1 MAIPFQQHS
10 NIGTSNS
17 FRSSSR
23 SQESTSSSLDYGS
36 RAFLDVRIHLTTV
49 LQTSLD
55 ISEILQIFL
64 EEIQVAVAVDGVNFQ
79 HTAYKLDINLG
90 EQQRHSC
97 NYRLISE
104 NNVLGDITFSRA
116 KIFSEQELC
125 VLESLISALV
135 CPLRNGLMYLEA
147 LQTAMKDPLTGLG
160 SRAALENSLS
170 RDLGLAKRHC
180 HPFSLLIVDIDKFK
194 GVNDKYGHSAGD
206 AVLKEVAQAIAAAAR
221 QTDQAFRYGGEE
233 FVVLLEKTDEDGAIT
248 IAERIRRNIEKLV
261 PSYQGKKIPTTA
273 SIGVATVGKNDSTE
287 ALFDRAD
294 QALYHAK
301 NNGRNQVITSSSL
314 VEVL

>member
-1 MAIPFQQHS
+1 MAIPFQQHR
-10 NIGTSNS
+10 NISTRTTEQQGTINS
-17 FRSSSR
+17 PM
-23 SQESTSSSLDYGS
+23 DYGS

-64 EEIQVAVAVDGVNFQ
+64 EEVQVAVTVDSINFQ
-79 HTAYKLDINLG
+79 HSAYNLDIDLG
-90 EQQRHSC
+90 EQKRHSC

-104 NNVLGDITFSRA
+104 DNILGDITFSRS
-116 KIFSEQELC
+116 KRFLEQELC

-160 SRAALENSLS
+160 SRAALKTALS
-170 RDLGLAKRHC
+170 RDLSLAQRHR

-194 GVNDKYGHSAGD
+194 LVNDTYGHSAGD
-206 AVLKEVAQAIAAAAR
+206 AVLKEVAQAVAAAAR

-233 FVVLLEKTDEDGAIT
+233 FVVLLEKTDEEGAVI
-248 IAERIRRNIEKLV
+248 IAERIRQSIEQLT
-261 PSYQGKKIPTTA
+261 PTYRGKQIPATA
-273 SIGVATVGKNDSTE
+273 SIGVATVENNDSTE
-287 ALFDRAD
+287 TLFDRAD
-294 QALYHAK
+294 QALYRAK
-301 NNGRNQVITSSSL
+301 NNGRNQVVSSSEL
-314 VEVL
+314 VEEV